1 MFYHSGLS
9 SHAIDSFKGNG
20 LFSWIMGQETSLNI
34 SIDIKDNFLLYKNEF
49 DWISGEKRM
58 FHIAD
63 PQDIKDGKMTD
74 VYFVRTM
81 EVLKAKKIDKWV
93 KAEFIAKRFPE
104 DYGWGVLAGIEEAAY
119 LLKDLKVSVRAM
131 REGTIF
137 RAFEPIMEI
146 EGMYTEFGLY
156 ETSVLGLLCQA
167 SGVATK
173 AARCKKAA
181 GDRRV
186 ISFGARRIHPVI
198 APMVERSAF
207 IGGCDGVSVVKNAEL
222 IGEEPSGTMPHA
234 LILIIGDT
242 VEATKAFD
250 EVIQP
255 KVKRVS
261 LIDTFNDEK
270 IEAIRVAEALGKKLF
285 GVRLDTPS
293 SRRGDLQ
300 KIIEEVRWELNLR
313 GFEHVQ
319 IFVSGGLDEKR
330 ILSLNPVVDAY
341 GVGTSI
347 TNARVIDFAMDIIE
361 IDGKPLAKRGKMSG
375 SKGVLRCSKCLQDRM
390 VPFIKR
396 GRSAQGSNRCSC
408 GGRFKELLLP
418 FIQKNRVLWDLPTPQ
433 AIRDY
438 VLEQLPNVDL

>member
-1 MFYHSGLS
+1 
-9 SHAIDSFKGNG
+9 
-20 LFSWIMGQETSLNI
+20 
-34 SIDIKDNFLLYKNEF
+34 
-49 DWISGEKRM
+49 M
-58 FHIAD
+58 FHIAE
-63 PQDIKDGKMTD
+63 PKDIKAGKLTD

-104 DYGWGVLAGIEEAAY
+104 DYGWGILAGIEEAAY
-119 LLKDLKVSVRAM
+119 LLKDLDVHVRAM
-131 REGTIF
+131 KEGTIF
-137 RAFEPIMEI
+137 RAYEPVMEI

-181 GDRRV
+181 GDRSV

-198 APMVERSAF
+198 APMVERNAF

-222 IGEEPSGTMPHA
+222 IHEEPSGTMPHA
-234 LILIIGDT
+234 LILVMGDT

-250 EVIQP
+250 EVISP
-255 KVKRVS
+255 KVRRVS

-285 GVRLDTPS
+285 AVRLDTPS
-293 SRRGDLQ
+293 SRRGDFQ
-300 KIIEEVRWELNLR
+300 KIIEEIRWELNLR
-313 GFEHVQ
+313 GFGHVK

-375 SKGVLRCSKCLQDRM
+375 SKSVLRCTKCLQDRM
-390 VPFIKR
+390 VPFKKEQ
-396 GRSAQGSNRCSC
+396 GRSTKGSDRCSC

-418 FIQKNRVLWDLPTPQ
+418 FIQKRKILWDLPAPQ
-433 AIRDY
+433 AIREY
-438 VLEQLPNVDL
+438 VLKQLPHFDL

>member
-1 MFYHSGLS
+1 
-9 SHAIDSFKGNG
+9 
-20 LFSWIMGQETSLNI
+20 
-34 SIDIKDNFLLYKNEF
+34 
-49 DWISGEKRM
+49 M

-63 PQDIKDGKMTD
+63 PKDIKAGKLTD

-81 EVLKAKKIDKWV
+81 EILKAKKIDKWV

-104 DYGWGVLAGIEEAAY
+104 DYGWGVLTGIDEAAY
-119 LLKDLKVSVRAM
+119 LLKDLKVNVRAM
-131 REGTIF
+131 KEGTIF
-137 RAFEPIMEI
+137 RAFEPVMEI
-146 EGMYTEFGLY
+146 EGMYSEFGLF
-156 ETSVLGLLCQA
+156 ETSLLGLLCQA

-181 GDRRV
+181 EDRRV

-198 APMVERSAF
+198 APMVERNAF
-207 IGGCDGVSVVKNAEL
+207 VGGCDGVSVVKNAEL

-250 EVIQP
+250 EVIDP
-255 KVKRVS
+255 KVRRVS

-270 IEAIRVAEALGKKLF
+270 VEAIRVAEALGKKLF
-285 GVRLDTPS
+285 GIRLDTPS
-293 SRRGDLQ
+293 SRRGDFQ
-300 KIIEEVRWELNLR
+300 KIIEEIRWELNLR
-313 GFEHVQ
+313 GFGHVQ

-375 SKGVLRCSKCLQDRM
+375 SKSVLRCPKCFQDKL
-390 VPFIKR
+390 VPFKR
-396 GRSAQGSNRCSC
+396 GGGDPAKGSDRCSC

-418 FIQKNRVLWDLPTPQ
+418 FIQGKKILWDLPTPQ
-433 AIRDY
+433 TIRKY
-438 VLEQLPNVDL
+438 VLEQLPHFDL

>member
-1 MFYHSGLS
+1 
-9 SHAIDSFKGNG
+9 
-20 LFSWIMGQETSLNI
+20 
-34 SIDIKDNFLLYKNEF
+34 
-49 DWISGEKRM
+49 M

-63 PQDIKDGKMTD
+63 PKEIKDGRMTD

-119 LLKDLKVSVRAM
+119 LLKDLKVNVRSM
-131 REGTIF
+131 KEGTIF
-137 RAFEPIMEI
+137 RAFEPVMEI
-146 EGMYTEFGLY
+146 EGMYTDFGLY
-156 ETSVLGLLCQA
+156 ETSLLGLLCQA

-181 GDRRV
+181 GHRAM

-198 APMVERSAF
+198 APMVERNAF
-207 IGGCDGVSVVKNAEL
+207 IGGCDGVSVVKSAEF

-234 LILIIGDT
+234 LILLIGDT

-250 EVIQP
+250 EVVRPNI
-255 KVKRVS
+255 KRVS

-270 IEAIRVAEALGKKLF
+270 IEAIRVAEALGKRLF

-293 SRRGDLQ
+293 SRRGNFQ
-300 KIIEEVRWELNLR
+300 KIIEEIRWELNLR
-313 GFEHVQ
+313 GFGHVK
-319 IFVSGGLDEKR
+319 IFVSGGLDER
-330 ILSLNPVVDAY
+330 GILELNPVVDAY

-347 TNARVIDFAMDIIE
+347 TNARVIDFAMDIVE

-375 SKGVLRCSKCLQDRM
+375 SKSVLRCLKCHQDQM
-390 VPFIKR
+390 VPLKE
-396 GRSAQGSNRCSC
+396 GRDSTVRGSNRCSC
-408 GGRFKELLLP
+408 GGRLKEILLP
-418 FIQKNRVLWDLPTPQ
+418 FMKDRKILWDLPSPQ
-433 AIRDY
+433 AIREH
-438 VLEQLPNVDL
+438 VLKQLPHFGL